1 MGRLRAV
8 PPAGLP
14 QSADCPSRSPS
25 FRCRV
30 RQWPRTPRRLIL
42 ILPSPC
48 YAALRPNPRRCRV
61 PRSVR
66 PDARKTPLHRH
77 RPGLSQAWRSRRLC
91 DRRPRSLGRRARTQL
106 HVRSRTT
113 AILARRAFDDAPTR
127 PLKGVTDAPLGR
139 RPANRTLTRRQVR
152 RYRAAR
158 RWGLDAVAVRLA
170 RPDAVRA
177 ADRLYM
183 GDATTPVEAHEHGM
197 ATIWDADVLI
207 WAASQTV
214 DARDRGLRTSR
225 LMGATPHDILAFI
238 RSREGRPI
246 NDSPPRTLDGLPA
259 RRSSSITQ
267 GDAAI
272 SEEHVSHHVPGMS
285 SASVKARVTDKAF
298 APQA

>member
-1 MGRLRAV
+1 MDKCGAAKAHQPHHRGR
-8 PPAGLP
+8 
-14 QSADCPSRSPS
+14 QSHAE
-25 FRCRV
+25 
-30 RQWPRTPRRLIL
+30 RRLSETSSWRRRARPTLSAISL
-42 ILPSPC
+42 AGVFHFRWTVVVNSQDGTPQGSPCGGSSPERRLSVTLAFVPLPCPAVAQNASEAHLGLSLSPC

-158 RWGLDAVAVRLA
+158 RSGLDAVAVRLA
-170 RPDAVRA
+170 RRDAVRA
-177 ADRLYM
+177 ADRLS
-183 GDATTPVEAHEHGM
+183 HG
-197 ATIWDADVLI
+197 
-207 WAASQTV
+207 
-214 DARDRGLRTSR
+214 
-225 LMGATPHDILAFI
+225 
-238 RSREGRPI
+238 
-246 NDSPPRTLDGLPA
+246 
-259 RRSSSITQ
+259 
-267 GDAAI
+267 
-272 SEEHVSHHVPGMS
+272 
-285 SASVKARVTDKAF
+285 
-298 APQA
+298 